1 MRKRCVTHPDWGVV
15 AGLDRIVFQGAETNI
30 ENQDVRGDERQCGPD
45 PGVDRSDR
53 DAGAEVPAVEIEVL
67 LVVIDAG
74 GFAAAATV
82 LLSRSVGVAGRSFS
96 GPAGSGRSAR
106 RCATA

>member
-1 MRKRCVTHPDWGVV
+1 IRRDHNCGHLEGPM
-15 AGLDRIVFQGAETNI
+15 AGGIVFQGAEANI

-67 LVVIDAG
+67 LVVVESG
-74 GFAAAATV
+74 GAVAAATV
-82 LLSRSVGVAGRSFS
+82 LLSRSMGVAGRSFP
-96 GPAGSGRSAR
+96 GPTGSRRRSR